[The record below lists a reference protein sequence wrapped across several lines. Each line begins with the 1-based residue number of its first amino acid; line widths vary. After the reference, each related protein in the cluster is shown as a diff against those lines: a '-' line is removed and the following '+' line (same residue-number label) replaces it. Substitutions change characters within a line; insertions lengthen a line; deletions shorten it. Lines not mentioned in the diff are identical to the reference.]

1 MTGLN
6 IEEQKKV
13 PEWGLLFSRVKTLL
27 DANDVIGS
35 FPFLF
40 FFQLKSDRISL
51 RKNIAE
57 AGAFHI
63 AFVKEHFVAIFGNDK
78 AKTFRNIE
86 KLHCT
91 VIHRISTSRIHERVK
106 KNPSEKISLGLF
118 KTNEIRPSQRL
129 RLGGPSV
136 LVGHRTEPD
145 RPRSK
150 CGSLHHELP

>member
-1 MTGLN
+1 MSGMR
-6 IEEQKKV
+6 EWSKKKS
-13 PEWGLLFSRVKTLL
+13 PKGDFSFSRVKTNL
-27 DANDVIGS
+27 DANDVVGS

-51 RKNIAE
+51 RKNITE
-57 AGAFHI
+57 ASALHI
-63 AFVKEHFVAIFGNDK
+63 ALVKKHFVAIFGNDK
-78 AKTFRNIE
+78 AKTLRHIE

-91 VIHRISTSRIHERVK
+91 VIHSISTSRIHKRVK

-118 KTNEIRPSQRL
+118 KTNEIRLSQRL

-136 LVGHRTEPD
+136 LVGHRIEPD

-150 CGSLHHELP
+150 CGSLHHELL